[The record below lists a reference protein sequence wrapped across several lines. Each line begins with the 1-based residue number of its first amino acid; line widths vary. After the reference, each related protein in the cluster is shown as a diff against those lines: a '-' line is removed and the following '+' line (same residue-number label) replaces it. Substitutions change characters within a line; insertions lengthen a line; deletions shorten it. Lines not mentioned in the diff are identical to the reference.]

1 MYKYT
6 AKNIS
11 MATDL
16 RMGQRFLATQGVKGK
31 FQGMTLETTA
41 TPEELTE
48 AIMNGYAKFG
58 Y

>member
-1 MYKYT
+1 MYRYT
-6 AKNIS
+6 AKSQS

-16 RMGQRFLATQGVKGK
+16 RMGQKFLATQGIKGK
-31 FQGMTLETTA
+31 FQGMTLEIPA

-58 Y
+58 F

>member
-1 MYKYT
+1 MYRYT
-6 AKNIS
+6 AKNFS

-16 RMGQRFLATQGVKGK
+16 RMGQRFLATQGIKGK
-31 FQGMTLETTA
+31 FQGMTLETPA

-58 Y
+58 F